1 MDGVIVLV
9 VVLAAASAVGYATRV
24 RQGRFRAQ
32 RASREISGTAAADS
46 RPSAPSAGVLTAAD
60 LGASLGERATLV
72 QFSTEFC
79 TYCGPTRELLAE
91 VARARDGVAFIEV
104 DAAER
109 LDLVRRLN
117 VLSTPT
123 VLVLTADGSI
133 AQRAAGLPRKS
144 DVLAAVGSVLHVG
157 SDRGPAGE

>member
-1 MDGVIVLV
+1 MAGVLVLV
-9 VVLAAASAVGYATRV
+9 VVLAAASAVGCAARV

-32 RASREISGTAAADS
+32 RASRQISGTAAADS
-46 RPSAPSAGVLTAAD
+46 RRTAPAAAVLTAAD

-79 TYCGPTRELLAE
+79 TFCGPTRELLAE
-91 VARARDGVAFIEV
+91 VARARDGVAFVEV

-123 VLVLTADGSI
+123 VLVLAADGSI

>member
-1 MDGVIVLV
+1 M
-9 VVLAAASAVGYATRV
+9 
-24 RQGRFRAQ
+24 
-32 RASREISGTAAADS
+32 
-46 RPSAPSAGVLTAAD
+46 
-60 LGASLGERATLV
+60 
-72 QFSTEFC
+72 
-79 TYCGPTRELLAE
+79 
-91 VARARDGVAFIEV
+91 ARGRDGVAFVEV

-123 VLVLTADGSI
+123 VLVLAADGSI